1 VQQAEPDYVRCLKAC
16 KCSLHDFTYCQKQ
29 EKNGMSEFK
38 NVSIVI
44 AAINETY
51 SLRQTV
57 EQILALCNREDW
69 QRF

>member
-1 VQQAEPDYVRCLKAC
+1 
-16 KCSLHDFTYCQKQ
+16 
-29 EKNGMSEFK
+29 MSEFK

-57 EQILALCNREDW
+57 EQILALCNREDLAEVLIVVCKRLRLSAYPW
-69 QRF
+69 RIHSRRQH